1 MILMKKT
8 CREVTALT
16 LQALDRE
23 LSWQE
28 RLGVRLHM
36 VICSACPKF
45 ARQAQ
50 FMRSAMGRWKDYSE
64 QDKP

>member
-1 MILMKKT
+1 MKLMKN
-8 CREVTALT
+8 CREVTGLT
-16 LQALDRE
+16 LQSLDRE

-28 RLGVRLHM
+28 RLAVRLHM

-50 FMRSAMGRWKDYSE
+50 FMRSAMGRWKSYSE
-64 QDKP
+64 QEKR

>member
-1 MILMKKT
+1 MKLMRN
-8 CREVTALT
+8 CREVTGLT
-16 LQALDRE
+16 LQSLDRE

-28 RLGVRLHM
+28 RLAVRLHM

-50 FMRSAMGRWKDYSE
+50 FMRSAMGRWKSYSE
-64 QDKP
+64 QDKR

>member
-1 MILMKKT
+1 MMLMKN
-8 CREVTALT
+8 CREVTGLT
-16 LQALDRE
+16 LQSLDRE

-28 RLGVRLHM
+28 RLAVRLHM

-50 FMRSAMGRWKDYSE
+50 FMRSAMGRWKSYSE
-64 QDKP
+64 QDKR

>member
-1 MILMKKT
+1 MKLMKN
-8 CREVTALT
+8 CREVTGLT
-16 LQALDRE
+16 LQSLDRS

-28 RLGVRLHM
+28 RLAVRMHM

-50 FMRSAMGRWKDYSE
+50 FMRSAMGRWKSYSE
-64 QDKP
+64 QDKR